1 MTDIIKIV
9 LTGSTNSGKTELI
22 ERIANKYNNKYVVG
36 IVPESATELLLEGVR
51 PDRKF
56 QQKIAYRQFVNE
68 EETLEDAQHIVD
80 CLEDKGKH
88 RDIILLFDRSFMDQL
103 AYCSKDEWQEYMGKV
118 LDTTTFDESIE
129 VLNDRYD
136 VVIHLESNAR
146 FRFVSEGRL
155 ETQEEAVELEKRT
168 LHANQYFNDLY
179 YVERKENIEDK
190 LDEVID
196 IIDYELNVRG
206 YEMTKDE
213 IIF

>member
-1 MTDIIKIV
+1 MINILKVV
-9 LTGSTNSGKTELI
+9 LTGGSNGGKTELI
-22 ERIANKYNNKYVVG
+22 HEIAELYNDNYVIVV
-36 IVPESATELLLEGVR
+36 VPESATELIKEGVR

-68 EETLEDAQHIVD
+68 EETLEDAQDIVD
-80 CLEDKGKH
+80 YLEDKGKH
-88 RDIILLFDRSFMDQL
+88 RDIILLYDRSFMDQL

-136 VVIHLESNAR
+136 VVIHLESNVR
-146 FRFVSEGRL
+146 FNFVSEGRL
-155 ETQEEAVELEKRT
+155 ETQEEAIELEKRT

-190 LDEVID
+190 LNEVID
-196 IIDYELNVRG
+196 IIEYELNVRG
-206 YEMTKDE
+206 MK
-213 IIF
+213 